1 MHELEGPGKATGAD
15 KQPQGHAITRA
26 GKWSAEGDRRE
37 ERAGWE
43 SGEGELGG
51 GYIQF
56 IIG

>member
-51 GYIQF
+51 G
-56 IIG
+56 